1 MCGTHRVDLLVP
13 PRPRFGVPEFCF
25 SGFSVALSPFCEV
38 VLFIGIGH
46 AGLPH
51 AALCSVLQGL
61 RLAAQ
66 YFALSSWEHAR
77 LTARGGALCR
87 SWVGLPW
94 VVGRL

>member
-1 MCGTHRVDLLVP
+1 MCYAHGVDLLVP

-25 SGFSVALSPFCEV
+25 PSFSRMLS
-38 VLFIGIGH
+38 LFHVESFSSWIGH
-46 AGLPH
+46 MGLPH

-87 SWVGLPW
+87 S
-94 VVGRL
+94 